1 MVESFQPGGE
11 KIAALIHVSFDWCLL
26 MTPVICRIANRPGI
40 GVWELLMKKLS
51 VLILVVASLFMG
63 GCQSFQKD
71 RDLEM
76 YLVGA
81 GLSYAIGK
89 HVCRHSEFVETCG
102 VSAAAAF
109 VIWY

>member
-1 MVESFQPGGE
+1 
-11 KIAALIHVSFDWCLL
+11 
-26 MTPVICRIANRPGI
+26 
-40 GVWELLMKKLS
+40 MKKLTMTL
-51 VLILVVASLFMG
+51 LIAATMLIG

-71 RDLEM
+71 HDLEL

-89 HVCRHSEFVETCG
+89 HVCRQSEFVETCG
-102 VSAAAAF
+102 VGAAAAF

>member
-1 MVESFQPGGE
+1 
-11 KIAALIHVSFDWCLL
+11 
-26 MTPVICRIANRPGI
+26 
-40 GVWELLMKKLS
+40 MKKFKLGL
-51 VLILVVASLFMG
+51 VLALLVSMA

-89 HVCRHSEFVETCG
+89 HLCRHSEFVETCG
-102 VSAAAAF
+102 VGAAATF
-109 VIWY
+109 IIWY

>member
-1 MVESFQPGGE
+1 
-11 KIAALIHVSFDWCLL
+11 
-26 MTPVICRIANRPGI
+26 
-40 GVWELLMKKLS
+40 MKKMS
-51 VLILVVASLFMG
+51 AIVLIAVSMMLG

-71 RDLEM
+71 HDLEL

-81 GLSYAIGK
+81 GLSYALGK

-102 VSAAAAF
+102 VGAAAAF

>member
-1 MVESFQPGGE
+1 
-11 KIAALIHVSFDWCLL
+11 
-26 MTPVICRIANRPGI
+26 
-40 GVWELLMKKLS
+40 MKKLS
-51 VLILVVASLFMG
+51 VVLLLVATMFIG

-81 GLSYAIGK
+81 GLSYAIAK
-89 HVCRHSEFVETCG
+89 HACRHSEFVETCG
-102 VSAAAAF
+102 VTAAAAF

>member
-1 MVESFQPGGE
+1 
-11 KIAALIHVSFDWCLL
+11 
-26 MTPVICRIANRPGI
+26 
-40 GVWELLMKKLS
+40 MKKIS
-51 VLILVVASLFMG
+51 VAVFVCLAMLLG

-89 HVCRHSEFVETCG
+89 HVCRHSEFDENCG
-102 VSAAAAF
+102 VGAAAAF